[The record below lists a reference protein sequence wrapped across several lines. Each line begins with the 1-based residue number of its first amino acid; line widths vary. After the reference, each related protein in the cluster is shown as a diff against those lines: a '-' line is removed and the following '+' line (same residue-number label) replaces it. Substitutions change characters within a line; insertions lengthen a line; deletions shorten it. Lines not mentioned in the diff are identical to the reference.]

1 MIEGLTYIQ
10 AGEVLIPA
18 LTMEEETEDIGKY
31 GSMREKYI
39 REHRRGLYQALLL
52 SGKLTKHLA
61 RVNRETQERVDE
73 IVRQL
78 TETDPGPDKADD
90 QMGWVRY
97 QNSLIS
103 QAEEIALTELV
114 YS

>member
-39 REHRRGLYQALLL
+39 REHLSIFNYITALEML
-52 SGKLTKHLA
+52 S
-61 RVNRETQERVDE
+61 EF
-73 IVRQL
+73 
-78 TETDPGPDKADD
+78 
-90 QMGWVRY
+90 W
-97 QNSLIS
+97 SL
-103 QAEEIALTELV
+103 
-114 YS
+114 